1 MLQCINKSQI
11 LKLSP
16 MSKNLINLALLFVA
30 LCTTNVLSADVIIK
44 NEISNYDVEGEL
56 RSIVGRNI
64 KRLID
69 VGTYRGRRHK
79 MGLPTR
85 GQNTKNNS
93 RTRKG
98 KKKTVAGKKGV

>member
-44 NEISNYDVEGEL
+44 NEISNYDDFL
-56 RSIVGRNI
+56 F
-64 KRLID
+64 LLD
-69 VGTYRGRRHK
+69 D
-79 MGLPTR
+79 L
-85 GQNTKNNS
+85 
-93 RTRKG
+93 
-98 KKKTVAGKKGV
+98 